1 MDTMSTA
8 VRRAAWRAM
17 TRLDGRANRLY
28 GSRYNPLYHSGSIV
42 IGLLLVLVVTGL
54 YLLLFYRVGS
64 PWASVAR
71 ITEQAWLGRWI
82 RGVHRFASDAAVVAA
97 AVHAF
102 RMYAQ
107 RRSWGPRA
115 LAWVSGFVLLIVI
128 FVCGWTGYVLVWDI
142 QAQLLAA
149 EGARILDVLPIF
161 SEPLGRTFVGERPL
175 PSAFFFLNLFAHIA
189 LPIGV
194 GLLVW
199 VHVSR
204 LARPVLLPTRRV
216 LWGVVAALIAL
227 AVVWPVGMAPEADPL
242 RLPERVPLDVFFA
255 FWLPLTRRL
264 SAWAVWALGG
274 ALALA
279 ALLAPWWTR
288 PQREARP
295 AKAEVD
301 ARRCTGCEQC
311 VQDCPYDAI
320 TMVAREPGDPRPG
333 LVALVNPDLCV
344 SCGICIGSCAP
355 MAVGLPGWTGRDQ
368 LALARDFLTR
378 EPRAVGRVVVVG
390 CEWSAASVDRALGG
404 APLVTVPCVGN
415 VHTSMIEHLLR
426 GGAAGVLVA
435 ACPEWDCRSREGGK
449 WLVQRMY
456 YGREADLKARV
467 DRRRVRVVEA
477 SAGEPAVLRAA
488 LEEFAASVAGL
499 ADGDASGDTV
509 GGGEPAV
516 ADRDGG
522 RDVALEPEGAAS

>member
-1 MDTMSTA
+1 MNSTSTT
-8 VRRAAWRAM
+8 VRRTVWQIL
-17 TRLDGRANRLY
+17 TRLDGLANRLY

-97 AVHAF
+97 GVHAF

-107 RRSWGPRA
+107 HRSWGPRA
-115 LAWVSGFVLLIVI
+115 LAWVSGLALLAVI
-128 FVCGWTGYVLVWDI
+128 FVCGWTGYVLVWDVH
-142 QAQLLAA
+142 ALLLAA

-175 PSAFFFLNLFAHIA
+175 PGAFFFLNLFAHIA

-199 VHVSR
+199 IHVSR
-204 LARPVLLPTRRV
+204 LARPVLLPPRRV
-216 LWGVVAALIAL
+216 LWGVVAALVAL
-227 AVVWPVGMAPEADPL
+227 AVMWPVGMAPEADPL
-242 RLPERVPLDVFFA
+242 RLPEGVPLDVFFG

-264 SAWAVWALGG
+264 PAWAVWALGG
-274 ALALA
+274 ALALV

-288 PQREARP
+288 PPREARP

-301 ARRCTGCEQC
+301 PRRCTGCEQC

-320 TMVAREPGDPRPG
+320 TMVPREPGDARPG

-355 MAVGLPGWTGRDQ
+355 MAVGPAGRTGRDQ
-368 LALARDFLTR
+368 LALAREFLARTP
-378 EPRAVGRVVVVG
+378 EAAGRVVVVG
-390 CEWSAASVDRALGG
+390 CEWSAASVGRALNG
-404 APLVTVPCVGN
+404 APLFPVACSGN
-415 VHTSMIEHLLR
+415 VHTSVIEHLLR

-435 ACPEWDCRSREGGK
+435 ACPEWDCRGREGGK

-456 YGREADLKARV
+456 HGREADLKPRV

-488 LEEFAASVAGL
+488 LEEFMA
-499 ADGDASGDTV
+499 
-509 GGGEPAV
+509 AV
-516 ADRDGG
+516 AALSSSDAAEGGDPASSPDRVGRRDGTVELEE
-522 RDVALEPEGAAS
+522 VAS